1 MELSIDVNPWKAYQ
15 LMQRISYKDYYALSE
30 FIDNSVQSYLDN
42 KERINQLGQNL
53 LSVKISIDSEN
64 EKLVIRDDAGGI
76 SEDRFIDALKL
87 DVPKD
92 SETSL
97 HEFGVGMKIA
107 ALWLGDSFTIETSA
121 LNEDWKTKVEFDLNE
136 IREKNLKK
144 LDENQIITE
153 KADKDDHYTILT
165 INLNRKIHY
174 NRFKSIKFHITDVYR
189 GYIEE
194 NDLSLSFQ
202 DEICECE
209 SEKILNSPYWNDKK
223 TKKPFNYGKN
233 MPSLKWE
240 KDIDFEMP
248 DPISNV
254 KGRVYILDKGSKQKS
269 GLVIYRRGR
278 AVLGAGLPDPND
290 QKDRYRPK
298 EIFQTASQSKFE
310 RIQGY
315 LHFGPKTNVS
325 STKLLDWNG
334 GDGKNLEHIFIDK
347 LKKEL
352 EGDRKKF
359 EKAIIE
365 NIENDYK
372 KYLPLLRHAEQ
383 FRKQIHIELNED
395 AKNKQAEIAIEET
408 TNDIKQNT
416 PETSESILKDGLSI
430 ENQKSLDPLES
441 IIKEKQIKIRLFN
454 TSWLITIRVNDE
466 KNQESWY
473 QYFED
478 NKKNE
483 IGVSLAMNHPFTVSM
498 MDKDGKVLETMIR
511 ISAALALSEVLAK
524 NYDKDPNVRD
534 NYMRIIFN
542 KILLKDLSKTNL

>member
-42 KERINQLGQNL
+42 KDKINELGQDFL
-53 LSVKISIDSEN
+53 TVKISIDDEN
-64 EKLVIRDDAGGI
+64 NKLIIRDDAGGI
-76 SEDRFIDALKL
+76 SADRFVDALKL

-107 ALWLGDSFTIETSA
+107 ALWLGNSFTIETSA
-121 LNEDWKTKVEFDLNE
+121 LNEDWKTIVKFDLNE

-144 LDENQIITE
+144 LTKNEITE
-153 KADKDDHYTILT
+153 EKASKDEHYTIIT
-165 INLNRKIHY
+165 INLNRNIHY
-174 NRFKSIKFHITDVYR
+174 NRFKGIRFHITDVYR

-202 DEICECE
+202 NEKCECE
-209 SEKILNSPYWNDKK
+209 SEKILNTPYWHDQK
-223 TKKPFNYGKN
+223 TKKPFNYDKN
-233 MPSLKWE
+233 PPSLKWE
-240 KDIDFEMP
+240 RDIDFEMP
-248 DPISNV
+248 PPISNV
-254 KGRVYILDKGSKQKS
+254 KGRVYILDKGSKQRS

-298 EIFQTASQSKFE
+298 EIFQTASQSRFE

-325 STKLLDWNG
+325 STKLLDWNAD
-334 GDGKNLEHIFIDK
+334 DGKNLESIFIEK

-359 EKAIIE
+359 EEAIKQ
-365 NIENDYK
+365 NNENDYQ

-383 FRKQIHIELNED
+383 FRKLKHLELNED
-395 AKNKQAEIAIEET
+395 KKNKHAEAAVEET
-408 TNDIKQNT
+408 SSDIEQNT
-416 PETSESILKDGLSI
+416 PETSEEILKDGLVI
-430 ENQKSLDPLES
+430 EANKNLDPLES
-441 IIKEKQIKIRLFN
+441 IIKEKQIKIKLFDAA
-454 TSWLITIRVNDE
+454 WLITIRVNDE
-466 KNQESWY
+466 KNQETWY
-473 QYFED
+473 QYSED
-478 NKKNE
+478 SKKNE
-483 IGVSLAMNHPFTVSM
+483 IGVSLAMNHPFTLNM
-498 MDKDGKVLETMIR
+498 LDKDGKVLETMIR
-511 ISAALALSEVLAK
+511 ISAALALSEVLSK

-534 NYMRIIFN
+534 NLMRIIFN
-542 KILLKDLSKTNL
+542 KILLKDLSKSNL